1 MSDFLLTG
9 AVTNAVNM
17 PTVSAEDAPK
27 LKPYMQLATN
37 LGSYLGQLQD
47 ENVTSISI
55 EYEGAVS
62 ALNTKP
68 LTACVLAG
76 FLGAQLESV
85 NSVSAPAVARER
97 GIAVIANRPFREGA
111 LIRAVQRERLPA
123 WAAEA
128 GCANWPEFLL
138 KFVVSHPAVTCAIPA
153 TSRADHVRENMG
165 AARGPMPDTAQR
177 ARMAAAVA
185 AL

>member
-1 MSDFLLTG
+1 
-9 AVTNAVNM
+9 
-17 PTVSAEDAPK
+17 
-27 LKPYMQLATN
+27 
-37 LGSYLGQLQD
+37 
-47 ENVTSISI
+47 
-55 EYEGAVS
+55 
-62 ALNTKP
+62 
-68 LTACVLAG
+68 
-76 FLGAQLESV
+76 
-85 NSVSAPAVARER
+85 
-97 GIAVIANRPFREGA
+97 

-153 TSRADHVRENMG
+153 TSRADHLRENMG
-165 AARGPMPDTAQR
+165 AARGPMPDAAQR